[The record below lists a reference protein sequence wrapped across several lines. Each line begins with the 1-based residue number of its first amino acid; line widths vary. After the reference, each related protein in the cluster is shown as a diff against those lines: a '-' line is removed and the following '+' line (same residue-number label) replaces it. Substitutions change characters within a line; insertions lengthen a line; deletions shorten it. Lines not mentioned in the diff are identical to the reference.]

1 MERTIAALSTPPAAA
16 GLGVIRVSGESA
28 IEVADRIFRAAAR
41 GRTLAQQPGYT
52 ALYGHV
58 YDAQGDIDE
67 CVALVF
73 RVPHSY
79 TGENVVELSCH
90 GGTYL
95 LGRVLSAL
103 FAAGAQ
109 PAQAGEFTR
118 RAFINGK
125 IDLTQAEAV
134 MELIAANG
142 RLAAKTALAMREGAL
157 HQRLGEVRRQLVRA
171 DASISAFVDYPYED
185 IPEPD
190 LPGIRAALGTAKAA
204 LEKLLKTFDA
214 GRVVREGIDTVIVGS
229 PNVGKSTLMNCLSG
243 CERSIVTPIA
253 GTTRDIVEETVR
265 LGDVLLRLA
274 DTAGIRDTG
283 DTVESIG
290 VQRARARLGQAALLL
305 VLFDGSRPL
314 DRDDCAL
321 IKETAGQTAIAVINK
336 ADCKLKTDIEYIN
349 SNYQHTV
356 VISAASGEGLEALEK
371 AVRQITGVQALD
383 EAEPLLATER
393 QRDCTRRC
401 LLNVQEALDA
411 LDAGMT
417 LDAVSVCVEAAVAAL
432 LEMTGERVTETVVDD
447 IFSRFCVGK

>member
-16 GLGVIRVSGESA
+16 GLGVIRVSGEA
-28 IEVADRIFRAAAR
+28 AMEVTDRVFRAAAR
-41 GRTLAQQPGYT
+41 GKTLAGQPGYT

-58 YDAQGDIDE
+58 YDADGDIDE

-73 RVPHSY
+73 RAPHSY

-118 RAFINGK
+118 RAFVNGK

-142 RLAAKTALAMREGAL
+142 RLAAKTALAMREGTL
-157 HQRLGEVRRQLVRA
+157 HQRLDEIRQQLVQA

-190 LPGIRAALGTAKAA
+190 LPGIRAALGEAAAA
-204 LEKLLKTFDA
+204 LEKLLRTFDA

-274 DTAGIRDTG
+274 DTAGIRETG

-290 VQRARARLGQAALLL
+290 VQRARDRLGQAALVL

-314 DRDDCAL
+314 EPDDLAL
-321 IKETAGQTAIAVINK
+321 IRETSGQAAVAVVNK
-336 ADCKLKTDIEYIN
+336 ADRPLEIDLSYIQ
-349 SNYQHTV
+349 SKYQHTV
-356 VISAASGEGLEALEK
+356 IVSAASGEGLDALEE

-401 LLNVQEALDA
+401 LQNVREALDA

-417 LDAVSVCVEAAVAAL
+417 LDAVSVCVEAAVSAV
-432 LEMTGERVTETVVDD
+432 LEMTGERVTETVVND
-447 IFSRFCVGK
+447 IFARFCVGK

>member
-16 GLGVIRVSGESA
+16 GLGVIRVSGEAA
-28 IEVADRIFRAAAR
+28 IEVTDRVFRAAAR
-41 GRTLAQQPGYT
+41 GKTLAGQPGYT

-58 YDAQGDIDE
+58 YDADGDIDE

-73 RVPHSY
+73 RAPHSY

-118 RAFINGK
+118 RAFVNGK

-142 RLAAKTALAMREGAL
+142 RLAAKTALAMREGTL
-157 HQRLGEVRRQLVRA
+157 HQRLDEIRQQLVQA

-190 LPGIRAALGTAKAA
+190 LPGIRAALGEAAAA
-204 LEKLLKTFDA
+204 LEKLLRTFDA

-274 DTAGIRDTG
+274 DTAGIRETG

-290 VQRARARLGQAALLL
+290 VQRARDRLEQAALVL

-314 DRDDCAL
+314 GRDDLAL
-321 IKETAGQTAIAVINK
+321 IRETSGQAAVAVVNK
-336 ADCKLKTDIEYIN
+336 ADRPLEIDLSYIQ
-349 SNYQHTV
+349 SKYQHTV
-356 VISAASGEGLEALEK
+356 IVSAASGEGLDALEE

-401 LLNVQEALDA
+401 LQNVREALDA
-411 LDAGMT
+411 LGAGMT
-417 LDAVSVCVEAAVAAL
+417 LDAVSVCVEAAVSAV

-447 IFSRFCVGK
+447 IFARFCVGK

>member
-16 GLGVIRVSGESA
+16 GLGVIRVSGEAA
-28 IEVADRIFRAAAR
+28 IEVTDRVFRAAAR
-41 GRTLAQQPGYT
+41 SKTLAGQPGYT

-58 YDAQGDIDE
+58 YDADGDIDE

-73 RVPHSY
+73 RAPHSY

-118 RAFINGK
+118 RAFVNGK

-142 RLAAKTALAMREGAL
+142 RLAAKTALAMREGVL
-157 HQRLGEVRRQLVRA
+157 HQRLDEIRQQLVQA

-190 LPGIRAALGTAKAA
+190 LPGIRAALGEAAAA
-204 LEKLLKTFDA
+204 LEKLLRTFDA

-274 DTAGIRDTG
+274 DTAGIRETG

-290 VQRARARLGQAALLL
+290 VQRARDRLGQAALVL

-314 DRDDCAL
+314 EPDDLAL
-321 IKETAGQTAIAVINK
+321 IRETSGQAAIAVVNK
-336 ADCKLKTDIEYIN
+336 ADRPLEIDLSYIQ
-349 SNYQHTV
+349 SKYQHTV
-356 VISAASGEGLEALEK
+356 VVSAASGEGLDALEE

-401 LLNVQEALDA
+401 LQNVREALDA

-417 LDAVSVCVEAAVAAL
+417 LDAVSVCVEAAVSAV
-432 LEMTGERVTETVVDD
+432 LEMTGERVTETVVND
-447 IFSRFCVGK
+447 IFARFCVGK

>member
-1 MERTIAALSTPPAAA
+1 MERTIAALSTPAAAA
-16 GLGVIRVSGESA
+16 GLGVIRVSGDA
-28 IEVADRIFRAAAR
+28 ALTVADRVFRAAAP
-41 GRTLAQQPGYT
+41 GKTLAQQSGYT

-58 YDAQGDIDE
+58 FDADGDIDE

-73 RVPHSY
+73 RAPHSY

-90 GGTYL
+90 GGMYL
-95 LGRVLSAL
+95 LRRVLGAL

-109 PAQAGEFTR
+109 PAEAGEFTR
-118 RAFINGK
+118 RAFVNGK
-125 IDLTQAEAV
+125 IDLTQAESV

-157 HQRLGEVRRQLVRA
+157 YRRLDGVKQELVQA
-171 DASISAFVDYPYED
+171 DAAISAFVDYPYED

-190 LPGIRAALGTAKAA
+190 TPGIRAALEKARVA
-204 LEKLLKTFDA
+204 LDALLRTFDA

-265 LGDVLLRLA
+265 LGDVVLRLS
-274 DTAGIRDTG
+274 DTAGIRETG

-290 VQRARARLGQAALLL
+290 VQRARDRLEQAALLL

-314 DRDDCAL
+314 EEDDRAL
-321 IKETAGQTAIAVINK
+321 IARTAGQTAIAVINK
-336 ADCKLKTDIEYIN
+336 ADQLLTIDKEYIFD
-349 SNYQHTV
+349 SYQHAV
-356 VISAASGEGLEALEK
+356 VLSAASGEGIPALEA
-371 AVRQITGVQALD
+371 AVREVTGVQALD
-383 EAEPLLATER
+383 EAEPVLATER
-393 QRDCTRRC
+393 QRDCVRRC
-401 LLNVQEALDA
+401 LENVQMALEALDA
-411 LDAGMT
+411 GVM
-417 LDAVSVCVEAAVAAL
+417 LDAVSVCVEAAVAAV
-432 LEMTGERVTETVVDD
+432 LELTGERVTETVVDD

>member
-1 MERTIAALSTPPAAA
+1 MEKTIAALSTPPAAA
-16 GLGVIRVSGESA
+16 GLGVIRVSGEAA

-41 GRTLAQQPGYT
+41 GRTLAQQPGHT
-52 ALYGHV
+52 ALYGRV
-58 YDAQGDIDE
+58 YDAHGDIDE

-73 RVPHSY
+73 RAPHSY

-90 GGTYL
+90 GGMYL

-134 MELIAANG
+134 MELIAANS

-157 HQRLGEVRRQLVRA
+157 HERLSEVRQQLVQA

-190 LPGIRAALGTAKAA
+190 LPGIRAALGSARDA
-204 LEKLLKTFDA
+204 LERLLNTFDA

-290 VQRARARLGQAALLL
+290 VQRARNRLEQAALLL

-314 DRDDCAL
+314 DQDDCAL
-321 IKETAGQTAIAVINK
+321 IRETAGQTAIAVVNK
-336 ADCKLKTDIEYIN
+336 ADCELKIDLSYIKQ
-349 SNYQHTV
+349 NYQHIV
-356 VISAASGEGLEALEK
+356 VVSAASGEGLDALEE
-371 AVRQITGVQALD
+371 AVRRITGVQALD

-411 LDAGMT
+411 LDTGMT
-417 LDAVSVCVEAAVAAL
+417 LDAVSVCVEAAVAAV

-447 IFSRFCVGK
+447 IFARFCVGK